1 MPRHS
6 SLARGVLAIL
16 LLACAPAFAGG
27 KAGDFDFYVLALTWT
42 PGFCATADNPDPS
55 QCKLAG
61 AGYLVHGLWPEYET
75 GYPDYCPSSF
85 PRGLSNRTLAAIRDV
100 MPSAGLAHYEWRKH
114 GLCTGLD
121 DARYFGLLVKAAQ
134 SVKVPPSLAAPH
146 SAQRLAPGAIEAAF
160 IAANPGLSSQGM
172 AVQCDR
178 GALTEVRICLTKD
191 LAFRACTDVDLAG
204 CRSPSLSVNPVH

>member
-1 MPRHS
+1 VPFHS
-6 SLARGVLAIL
+6 SLARSFLAACL
-16 LLACAPAFAGG
+16 LLATPALAGG

-55 QCKLAG
+55 QCKLSG
-61 AGYLVHGLWPEYET
+61 AGFMVHGLWPEYET
-75 GYPDYCPSSF
+75 GFPDYCPSSL
-85 PRGLSNRTLAAIRDV
+85 PRGLSNRTLAAIRGI

-121 DARYFGLLVKAAQ
+121 ETTYFGLMIKAAKA
-134 SVKVPPSLAAPH
+134 VKVPPALAAPH
-146 SAQRLAPGAIEAAF
+146 SAQRMATGAIEAAF

-191 LAFRACTDVDLAG
+191 LGFRTCTDVDLGG
-204 CRSPSLSVNPVH
+204 CRSSSVSVQPVR